1 MDVEEIE
8 KYVSLG
14 SRRTICAYRERLPD
28 IDLYVMSIYITGK
41 PGNYSVS
48 VEFDPVTM
56 VDEGE
61 GWMWHS
67 ESMQL
72 EKIIE
77 LLEKFNGKDISEWE
91 NVTKSG
97 RLEYFTC
104 ESNDLVS
111 KEQDSAFEA
120 IRFGEKRLPEGFV
133 WRTTP
138 FDMPLTFD
146 DD

>member
-1 MDVEEIE
+1 MDAKEIE
-8 KYVSLG
+8 NYVSLG
-14 SRRTICAYRERLPD
+14 SRRTICVFRDRLAD

-48 VEFDPVTM
+48 VEFDPVSM

-61 GWMWHS
+61 GWKWRS
-67 ESMQL
+67 EPMQL

-77 LLEKFNGKDISEWE
+77 LLEKFIGKDIAEWE

-104 ESNDLVS
+104 DPDELAN
-111 KEQDSAFEA
+111 KEQYAAFEA
-120 IRFGEKRLPEGFV
+120 IRFGEMKLPTGFA
-133 WRTTP
+133 WRITP
-138 FDMPLTFD
+138 FDMNG
-146 DD
+146 